1 MGQHAMGQGSI
12 YIVGI
17 GGGTGAGKTTLALAL
32 QERFGP
38 EETVLIPHDAYYRDR
53 SYLLPGERKGLNFDE
68 PAAYDNDLLIAHVDR
83 LVGGHFIERPI
94 YDFTNHCRRDETARL
109 APRAILIVEGIM
121 VLTDPRL
128 LRLMDLKIF
137 VEASADLRFI
147 RRLLRDT
154 AERGRTL
161 TSVITQYLES
171 VRPMHLRYVEP
182 SRRYADLVISG
193 EALDEV
199 AIVALVQRIRRQVL
213 EYAIHG

>member
-1 MGQHAMGQGSI
+1 MQRMKSF
-12 YIVGI
+12 IVGI

-32 QERFGP
+32 QERFAPG
-38 EETVLIPHDAYYRDR
+38 ETVLIDQDAYYRDR
-53 SYLLPGERKGLNFDE
+53 SHLSPGERNGLNFDD
-68 PAAYDNDLLIAHVDR
+68 PAAYDNDLLISHLNQLLSGR
-83 LVGGHFIERPI
+83 PIERPV
-94 YDFTNHCRRDETARL
+94 YDFTNHCRRHETERL

-121 VLTDPRL
+121 VLADPRL
-128 LRLMDLKIF
+128 RRLMDLKIF

-171 VRPMHLRYVEP
+171 VRSMHLIYVEP
-182 SRRYADLVISG
+182 SRQYADLVISG

-199 AIVALVQRIRRQVL
+199 AIVALVQRIRGQVL